1 MSPSTPIRLVALDL
15 DGTLLDSQSQIS
27 PRTRQ
32 AIADAVGRG
41 VIVLPCTGRPL
52 ASLPPLVAQLPGI
65 RYAITTNGAAVWDM
79 GTDPLG
85 AVYSRYS
92 DAIQRPTHEPVLL
105 ERHCLP
111 PETAREVF
119 ALYRE
124 YHGPLSIFSDGRSYL
139 DGTGMALFQ
148 NRHIQRHSTE
158 ARQPDDGRT
167 HVVRDLDEWMS
178 RHAHEVE
185 KQCLFFAEQD
195 QVPQALARFR
205 EIPPDLVFM
214 DIEMPGMNGF
224 EVVRQIRAFE
234 ATRQWAW
241 TPIIFLTATNTPENL
256 VAAIDAGGDAFI
268 AKSVPAAV
276 FEAKMKAMA
285 RIAALRAE
293 LSRANRKLANLANLD
308 GLTGLF
314 NRRYMDQ
321 RLDELWSILGNEGA
335 PLGLLLVDVD
345 HFKQYNDCYGHLP
358 GDDALRQV
366 AGALA
371 RIVEGAN
378 AEGLREAF
386 VARYGGEEFS
396 VILPRCPAKAFPR
409 IAEALRAG
417 VVGLAIPHESNEP
430 WGRITLSVGGA
441 YQPRAEGALA
451 QLFRKADAKLYE
463 AKRDGRNRVELAMA

>member
-1 MSPSTPIRLVALDL
+1 
-15 DGTLLDSQSQIS
+15 
-27 PRTRQ
+27 
-32 AIADAVGRG
+32 
-41 VIVLPCTGRPL
+41 
-52 ASLPPLVAQLPGI
+52 
-65 RYAITTNGAAVWDM
+65 
-79 GTDPLG
+79 
-85 AVYSRYS
+85 
-92 DAIQRPTHEPVLL
+92 
-105 ERHCLP
+105 
-111 PETAREVF
+111 
-119 ALYRE
+119 
-124 YHGPLSIFSDGRSYL
+124 
-139 DGTGMALFQ
+139 
-148 NRHIQRHSTE
+148 
-158 ARQPDDGRT
+158 
-167 HVVRDLDEWMS
+167 
-178 RHAHEVE
+178 
-185 KQCLFFAEQD
+185 
-195 QVPQALARFR
+195 
-205 EIPPDLVFM
+205 M

-224 EVVRQIRAFE
+224 EAVRHIRAFE

-268 AKSVPAAV
+268 AKSVPEAV
-276 FEAKMKAMA
+276 FEAKMKAMS

-293 LSRANRKLANLANLD
+293 LSRANRKLAALANLD

-321 RLDELWSILGNEGA
+321 RLDELWAVLSREGA
-335 PLGLLLVDVD
+335 PCGLLMVDVD
-345 HFKQYNDCYGHLP
+345 HFKRYNDRYGHLP

-430 WGRITLSVGGA
+430 WGRITLSLGGA

>member
-1 MSPSTPIRLVALDL
+1 MRVLFVDDSCSVRVAFSARLKEMGHDVVPAA
-15 DGTLLDSQSQIS
+15 DG
-27 PRTRQ
+27 
-32 AIADAVGRG
+32 
-41 VIVLPCTGRPL
+41 
-52 ASLPPLVAQLPGI
+52 
-65 RYAITTNGAAVWDM
+65 
-79 GTDPLG
+79 
-85 AVYSRYS
+85 
-92 DAIQRPTHEPVLL
+92 
-105 ERHCLP
+105 
-111 PETAREVF
+111 
-119 ALYRE
+119 
-124 YHGPLSIFSDGRSYL
+124 
-139 DGTGMALFQ
+139 
-148 NRHIQRHSTE
+148 
-158 ARQPDDGRT
+158 
-167 HVVRDLDEWMS
+167 
-178 RHAHEVE
+178 
-185 KQCLFFAEQD
+185 AE
-195 QVPQALARFR
+195 ALARFR

-268 AKSVPAAV
+268 AKSVPEAV

-293 LSRANRKLANLANLD
+293 LSRANRKLAALANLD

-321 RLDELWSILGNEGA
+321 RLDELWAVLSREGA
-335 PLGLLLVDVD
+335 PCGLLMVDVD
-345 HFKQYNDCYGHLP
+345 HFKRYNDRYGHLP

-430 WGRITLSVGGA
+430 WGRITLSLGGA